1 LKKRRSFLI
10 ALVFAA
16 ILIFP
21 CSVYAAESVS
31 FGASLNPRL
40 QSRLDSFLSEK
51 YKAPL
56 QNVTIARTDLNG
68 DDINELIIRAA
79 CTPQKPAL
87 CDFVILADTDPKL
100 TELGVIKAFSLNI
113 ADKTHSGVRNIIAY
127 SNVTNQFDAV
137 VYVWD
142 SLASRY
148 TIER

>member
-1 LKKRRSFLI
+1 M
-10 ALVFAA
+10 
-16 ILIFP
+16 
-21 CSVYAAESVS
+21 
-31 FGASLNPRL
+31 
-40 QSRLDSFLSEK
+40 
-51 YKAPL
+51 